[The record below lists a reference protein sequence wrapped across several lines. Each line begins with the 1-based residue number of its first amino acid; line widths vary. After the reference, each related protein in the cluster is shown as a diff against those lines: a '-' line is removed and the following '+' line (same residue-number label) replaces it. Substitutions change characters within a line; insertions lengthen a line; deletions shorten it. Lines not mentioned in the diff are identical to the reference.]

1 MPLEAATREKLDP
14 TVRAYI
20 DSLEQEIDSAHER
33 NAVLERRTEQLTEEL
48 QRALFRRFGRSSEV
62 ERREDDQHQLFA
74 EAEAYSTEPD
84 DTEPEEQT
92 ITVEK
97 HRRVKP
103 GRKPIGEHVP
113 RIEIRHDIEETEKHC
128 GCGAELTHI
137 GDEVSER
144 LVAIPEQVY
153 AEHHVR
159 PKYACHTCEGSGDEE
174 HPAVRIAPAPAALIR
189 GSIAT
194 PALVA
199 FIATNKFV
207 DHLPLY
213 RQEQR
218 FARIGVEISRA
229 DMSNWLVAMGRR
241 LVPLAGKFREAIREG
256 PVIQMDET
264 PVQVLREP
272 GRANTTKSYMWLAR
286 GGPPEAPVYLYRYS
300 PTRGPD
306 APRELLSDYH
316 GYVQADGYSVYT
328 RLIDGE
334 SGITQVGCWAHA
346 RRRFFEA
353 QKASKKVGAAAEGLK
368 HIDALFRTERTL
380 REKDLSPQEFLRE
393 RRREVEP
400 LLGKFKR
407 WLTKKSETVLPSG
420 LLGKAVAY
428 TLSEWDH
435 LIAYLEHSDL
445 TPDNNAAERAIR
457 PFVVGRKNWLFAGSP
472 GGAEASCTLYSL
484 IETAKANGLNP
495 YGYLH
500 YVFSHLPEVEASGDW
515 ESLVPQNLAAEDIND
530 PAFAGVGGN

>member
-1 MPLEAATREKLDP
+1 MPLEAAAREQLDP
-14 TVRAYI
+14 TVRSYI
-20 DSLEQEIDSAHER
+20 DSLEEELHRAHSR
-33 NAVLERRTEQLTEEL
+33 NVALERRTEQLTEEL
-48 QRALFRRFGRSSEV
+48 QRALYRRFGRSSEV
-62 ERREDDQHQLFA
+62 ERREDEQHQLFT
-74 EAEAYSTEPD
+74 EAESHSTEPESGD
-84 DTEPEEQT
+84 SEEQT
-92 ITVEK
+92 VTVEK
-97 HRRVKP
+97 HTRVKP

-113 RIEIRHDIEETEKHC
+113 RIEIRHDIDEAEKQC
-128 GCGAELTHI
+128 GCGAKLIAI
-137 GDEVSER
+137 GEEVSER

-153 AEHHVR
+153 AERHIR
-159 PKYACHTCEGSGDEE
+159 PRYACHVCEGSGDEE
-174 HPAVRIAPAPAALIR
+174 HPAVRIAPAPPALIP
-189 GSIAT
+189 GSITT

-218 FARIGVEISRA
+218 FSRIGVEISRA
-229 DMSNWLVAMGRR
+229 DMSNWLVAVGRR
-241 LVPLAGKFREAIREG
+241 LAPLAGRFREAIREG
-256 PVIQMDET
+256 PCIRMDET
-264 PVQVLREP
+264 PVQVHGEP

-306 APRELLSDYH
+306 LPREILSDYH

-328 RLIDGE
+328 RLIDSE
-334 SGITQVGCWAHA
+334 PGITQVGCWAHA

-353 QKASKKVGAAAEGLK
+353 QKASKKTGAAAEGLK
-368 HIDALFRTERTL
+368 HIDALFRTERLL
-380 REKDLSPQEFLRE
+380 REKDLSAEEFLAE

-400 LLGKFKR
+400 RLEKFKS
-407 WLTKKSETVLPSG
+407 WLTKKSETVLPSS
-420 LLGKAVAY
+420 LLGKAVGY

-435 LIAYLEHSDL
+435 LLAYLEHSDL

-472 GGAEASCTLYSL
+472 RGAEASCTLYSL

-500 YVFSHLPEVEASGDW
+500 YVFSHLPEVEDSGDW
-515 ESLVPQNLAAEDIND
+515 DRLLPQNLAAEDIND
-530 PAFAGVGGN
+530 PAFAGVGRN